1 MITKNGGAIMTIF
14 AQTGA
19 QNWSFKDKNGTTFT
33 VDNLSYGALFT
44 KKAETSQDE
53 GTWARLGSGDT
64 EPTADDYKLAQEVN
78 IPCVSASLAVVD
90 RKAVYTYSFL
100 NNTAQAITVSEMGL
114 FSFISGYYYNPI
126 LVARKLIPSRTVQP
140 NETVTFSY
148 VVEFD

>member
-19 QNWSFKDKNGTTFT
+19 QSWSFKDKSGTAFTANVTYGGTFM
-33 VDNLSYGALFT
+33 

-53 GTWARLGSGDT
+53 GAWARLGSGDT

-114 FSFISGYYYNPI
+114 FSFISGYYNNQI
-126 LVARKLIPSRTVQP
+126 LVARKLIPSRTIQP
-140 NETVTFSY
+140 NENVTFSY
-148 VVEFD
+148 VVEFN

>member
-14 AQTGA
+14 AQSGT
-19 QNWSFKDKNGTTFT
+19 QSWSFKDKSGTTFT
-33 VDNLSYGALFT
+33 VNNLVYGALFM

-53 GTWARLGSGDT
+53 GTWARLGSGNT
-64 EPTADDYKLAQEVN
+64 VPTADDYELAQEVN

-100 NNTAQAITVSEMGL
+100 NNTEQEVTVSEMGL
-114 FSFISGYYYNPI
+114 FSFISGYYNNQI
-126 LVARKLIPSRTVQP
+126 LVARKLIPPRTIAP

-148 VVEFD
+148 VIEFN